1 MATMICIISGLFW
14 ALFDLSRKLSLNHV
28 SPKSILI
35 YFNIIQSVIFFIWV
49 IYENFS
55 INFLPYLFPGIT
67 LIILGVFS
75 AKGGVGKS
83 VMSVNLAKSLV
94 SKGFK
99 VGLVDGHIYGPR
111 HPELLNAT
119 DMQLNVTD
127 QELLDPLEKNG
138 LKFNSM
144 GFISSEK
151 MPVIWR
157 GPMVS
162 GAIMQLI
169 AQTNWGKLDYLIID
183 TPPGTGDVQ
192 LTLLQKI
199 ALTGAIVVTTPQD
212 ISLADTKKGIE
223 MLKKLDLPILGLIE
237 NMSFFKPNDSDKKYY
252 LYGKEGGKKLAK
264 EYKLDLLGEVPQFEF
279 NNSNLTNENEIITK
293 ISNKIVEN
301 SATVKLF
308 FLIS

>member
-1 MATMICIISGLFW
+1 
-14 ALFDLSRKLSLNHV
+14 
-28 SPKSILI
+28 
-35 YFNIIQSVIFFIWV
+35 
-49 IYENFS
+49 
-55 INFLPYLFPGIT
+55 
-67 LIILGVFS
+67 
-75 AKGGVGKS
+75 
-83 VMSVNLAKSLV
+83 
-94 SKGFK
+94 
-99 VGLVDGHIYGPR
+99 
-111 HPELLNAT
+111 
-119 DMQLNVTD
+119 
-127 QELLDPLEKNG
+127 
-138 LKFNSM
+138 
-144 GFISSEK
+144 
-151 MPVIWR
+151 
-157 GPMVS
+157 MVS

-293 ISNKIVEN
+293 ISNKIVEKIVN
-301 SATVKLF
+301 KVDQLPSKIRMK
-308 FLIS
+308 FLK

>member
-1 MATMICIISGLFW
+1 MATKNE
-14 ALFDLSRKLSLNHV
+14 KLRI
-28 SPKSILI
+28 P
-35 YFNIIQSVIFFIWV
+35 
-49 IYENFS
+49 
-55 INFLPYLFPGIT
+55 PT
-67 LIILGVFS
+67 LMEIDHILGVFS

-99 VGLVDGHIYGPR
+99 VGLVDGDIYGPS
-111 HPELLNAT
+111 HPVLLNAT

-264 EYKLDLLGEVPQFEF
+264 EYKLDLLGEIPQFEF
-279 NNSNLTNENEIITK
+279 NNSNLTNENEVISR
-293 ISNKIVEN
+293 ISNKIVEKIVSKVN
-301 SATVKLF
+301 LLPSKNKNEIPQINTLEVVGIILEKIKFLKL
-308 FLIS
+308 

>member
-1 MATMICIISGLFW
+1 MATKNE
-14 ALFDLSRKLSLNHV
+14 KLRI
-28 SPKSILI
+28 P
-35 YFNIIQSVIFFIWV
+35 
-49 IYENFS
+49 
-55 INFLPYLFPGIT
+55 PT
-67 LIILGVFS
+67 LMEIDHILGVFS

-99 VGLVDGHIYGPR
+99 VGLVDGDIYGPS
-111 HPELLNAT
+111 HPVLLNAT

-169 AQTNWGKLDYLIID
+169 AQTKWGKLDYLIID

-252 LYGKEGGKKLAK
+252 LYGKEGGKNLAK
-264 EYKLDLLGEVPQFEF
+264 E
-279 NNSNLTNENEIITK
+279 
-293 ISNKIVEN
+293 
-301 SATVKLF
+301 SAV
-308 FLIS
+308 LISEHALYLIRYS